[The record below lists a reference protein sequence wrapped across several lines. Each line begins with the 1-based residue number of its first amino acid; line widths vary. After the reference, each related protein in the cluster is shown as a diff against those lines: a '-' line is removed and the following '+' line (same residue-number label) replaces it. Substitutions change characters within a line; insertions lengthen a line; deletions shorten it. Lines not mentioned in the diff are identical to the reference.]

1 MPSLR
6 SKDAP
11 RGHAR
16 LVDELRTATYPVP
29 TAEGWNALPSLQT
42 PAERRRE
49 ALADAAY
56 IVLTTTGWLAGNLLG
71 VLGCAV
77 VMFIVISHGHID
89 TFFLHLDNL
98 ASRYV
103 SADLDR
109 RAVFGHQLIQVF
121 AIVVAGTLLIRGPR
135 FVARL
140 RRELREG
147 AAS

>member
-1 MPSLR
+1 MTSLPSRMPVDMTRRRPRPELIELPQAR
-6 SKDAP
+6 QVAP
-11 RGHAR
+11 RSRG
-16 LVDELRTATYPVP
+16 VI
-29 TAEGWNALPSLQT
+29 
-42 PAERRRE
+42 
-49 ALADAAY
+49 ADLAY

-71 VLGCAV
+71 ILGCAV
-77 VMFIVISHGHID
+77 AMFIVISHGHID
-89 TFFLHLDNL
+89 TFFLHVDNL

-109 RAVFGHQLIQVF
+109 RAAFGHQLIQVF